1 MARSERAQELAQ
13 RQKEQKQRQKEKAR
27 AEKLRRKNS
36 NNPADWGQIRQI
48 KESYKLTKQQDP
60 MLPWIL
66 LTAGLVPFILIL
78 VLGFVLHSPIMWGV
92 LGLATGLLV
101 ALLVFTRRVK
111 RAAFSRYEGQ
121 AGSAE
126 LALNM
131 LGKKWKHTI
140 AVAVTRN
147 RDSANV
153 VHRAVGPGGL
163 VLIGEGDPK
172 GLKTLL
178 ASEKKKHEQVAYGV
192 NVVTF
197 VVGRGGGQVPLDR
210 LADEIKKL
218 PKALSASKITEVEDR
233 LRALDAMRP
242 KLPMPKGPMPTGK
255 GGMKGARQALRGR

>member
-66 LTAGLVPFILIL
+66 LTAGLVPFVLIL

-121 AGSAE
+121 AGVEHARE
-126 LALNM
+126 EVEA
-131 LGKKWKHTI
+131 H
-140 AVAVTRN
+140 
-147 RDSANV
+147 
-153 VHRAVGPGGL
+153 H
-163 VLIGEGDPK
+163 
-172 GLKTLL
+172 
-178 ASEKKKHEQVAYGV
+178 
-192 NVVTF
+192 
-197 VVGRGGGQVPLDR
+197 RGGGHPQ
-210 LADEIKKL
+210 
-218 PKALSASKITEVEDR
+218 S
-233 LRALDAMRP
+233 
-242 KLPMPKGPMPTGK
+242 
-255 GGMKGARQALRGR
+255 